1 MHQWPSQPHRCYK
14 LQPNHWNLQLSN
26 ISMEQFRL
34 IEPPDDGKVH
44 LTSMLIWST
53 IKNLLGKYLKHAIKN
68 NVHTHNY
75 NSWKSLFIVY
85 RWWTITAAITLLLGF
100 CRGGHWCFFVSLRLI
115 FEFIS
120 TSISHQSDPTC
131 NPHFL
136 YMCARTIRL
145 HLGVPPK
152 LGAICTP
159 CIHFAC
165 SRTDWCVQNS
175 NTPPCFCIFTMRAV
189 MLFAC
194 VRVVAVIPS
203 DGSCACVFFRRPR
216 PRGTGVLPG
225 WLQCGFH

>member
-1 MHQWPSQPHRCYK
+1 MHQWPSRPHRCYK

-34 IEPPDDGKVH
+34 IEPPDDGKVR

-85 RWWTITAAITLLLGF
+85 RWWAITAAITLLLGF

-120 TSISHQSDPTC
+120 TSISHQSDPAC

-136 YMCARTIRL
+136 YMCMCCHAP
-145 HLGVPPK
+145 LGFTSGC
-152 LGAICTP
+152 L
-159 CIHFAC
+159 
-165 SRTDWCVQNS
+165 QNWEQY
-175 NTPPCFCIFTMRAV
+175 
-189 MLFAC
+189 
-194 VRVVAVIPS
+194 
-203 DGSCACVFFRRPR
+203 
-216 PRGTGVLPG
+216 VLPAYILRVHARIG
-225 WLQCGFH
+225 AFRTVTHLLVSVFSQWEQ